1 MRQPC
6 TAAIFLFFMV
16 SIGVCQVDDM
26 RYFVECSRG
35 VSFVSNA
42 VASRDG
48 RVVVVGDLGRM
59 GVIGQTDREFTWY
72 CLPEQTFLF
81 DAWME
86 HDSIVVVGEKGAV
99 WWRVGTD
106 EWRSAKIPA
115 NEVCR
120 SIARKGAAF
129 YVGTEQGG
137 IWKCTDLSSTQW
149 TREAEM
155 PSSILDIY
163 SDDSTLVAVGGYQGL
178 YEWSVSDGKWQ
189 DLSQHESPAVYSAVR
204 VYGGYYVIGADS
216 GRVIRYDPVTH
227 RSLVSQL
234 FAPSLSTPMPDF
246 RGRNDRTLSFCVGP
260 ANELIV
266 TGFYPDRSRSA
277 TGIYSSTDSGM
288 TWRHY
293 PFFDSD
299 STFESFSTEYCP
311 LVMYHDTVLTALVA
325 SLGSP
330 IVTYRSSNR
339 GSTWKKG
346 QSSSMYQLLPNTS
359 NIPDSTWHTFVDA
372 ISGIV
377 VDADRQQFITTSYA
391 IPQNSDD
398 NRYPFT
404 RTFVVQWTKSQ
415 DAMILDTI
423 SVISG
428 KYGGLQRKGKQ
439 LLMCG
444 DSLRLAI
451 SDDNGRS
458 WDFSRIDSLSAA
470 RATATQI
477 ILKDGRVGYAG
488 NVGYVYIERAAR
500 WEMMQLR
507 SDKFARPIVVQ
518 AVKYDYNS
526 ALVEVDY
533 YQQSTLL
540 YRSIHMLIINGS
552 THTMDSIATIPDR
565 SYYRP
570 ALFADN
576 DTVVIIMPT
585 MQSPEMPKGGQ
596 LRCRYIGDVWQC
608 DTMYILDGK
617 RRVPFSGS
625 DQMTLYD
632 HGDAVVCELFSGGRA
647 YSLDRCR
654 TWSVMPQA
662 STYFNGSLWATA
674 FEGKVL
680 YIAGYRYM
688 LASISLPLVTSASHG
703 FDPPEKESFIMSAR
717 DFFTEHQDVTMR
729 VSSILG
735 AHVVE
740 SATSEFPQMHER
752 ISQLANGMYVIL
764 LLAPRER
771 MECTVIVHEGD
782 MYVPTFKREAITK

>member
-16 SIGVCQVDDM
+16 SIGVCQVDDL

-48 RVVVVGDLGRM
+48 RAIVVGDLGRM
-59 GVIGQTDREFTWY
+59 GVIGQADGEFTWY

-86 HDSIVVVGEKGAV
+86 HDTIVVVGEKGAV

-120 SIARKGAAF
+120 SIAKQGTAF

-163 SDDSTLVAVGGYQGL
+163 ADDSTLVAAGGDQGL
-178 YEWSVSDGKWQ
+178 YEWSVSDVHWQ

-204 VYGGYYVIGADS
+204 VYGGYYIIGADS
-216 GRVIRYDPVTH
+216 GRVIRYDPVTK

-246 RGRNDRTLSFCVGP
+246 RGRNDRTLSLCVGP

-266 TGFYPDRSRSA
+266 TGFYPERSRSA

-288 TWRHY
+288 TWKHY
-293 PFFDSD
+293 PFFDFN

-311 LVMYHDTVLTALVA
+311 LVMYNDSVLTAIVA
-325 SLGSP
+325 TLGSP
-330 IVTYRSSNR
+330 IVAYRSTDL
-339 GSTWKKG
+339 GKTWTKS

-372 ISGIV
+372 ITGIV
-377 VDADRQQFITTSYA
+377 VDAERQQFITTSYA
-391 IPQNSDD
+391 IPQNNDD
-398 NRYPFT
+398 YRYPFT
-404 RTFVVQWTKSQ
+404 RTYVVQWTKLQ
-415 DAMILDTI
+415 NGMRLDTI
-423 SVISG
+423 SIIAG
-428 KYGGLQRKGKQ
+428 KYTGLQRNGGQ

-444 DSLRLAI
+444 DSLRVAT
-451 SDDNGRS
+451 SDDDGRT
-458 WDFSRIDSLSAA
+458 WELRRIDSLRATSASAA
-470 RATATQI
+470 QI
-477 ILKDGRVGYAG
+477 ILKDGRVAYAG
-488 NVGYVYIERAAR
+488 SVGYVYIESVAR

-507 SDKFARPIVVQ
+507 SDKFARPIVVH
-518 AVKYDYNS
+518 AVTYDDNS

-540 YRSIHMLIINGS
+540 YRSIHMLKINGS
-552 THTMDSIATIPDR
+552 THSMDSIATIPDR
-565 SYYRP
+565 SYNRP

-585 MQSPEMPKGGQ
+585 IQSPQVPIGRQ
-596 LRCRYIGDVWQC
+596 LRCRYIGDEWQC
-608 DTMYILDGK
+608 DTMYILDGTS
-617 RRVPFSGS
+617 RVPFSGS
-625 DQMTLYD
+625 DQMTLHD
-632 HGDAVVCELFSGGRA
+632 HGDVVVCELFSGGRA

-654 TWSVMPQA
+654 TWSVMPKA

-688 LASISLPLVTSASHG
+688 LASISLPLVTSTSHR
-703 FDPPEKESFIMSAR
+703 FDLPQKESFIMSAK
-717 DFFTEHQDVTMR
+717 DFLTEHQDVTMR

-735 AHVVE
+735 AHVFE
-740 SATSEFPQMHER
+740 SATSEFQQLHER

-764 LLAPRER
+764 LVAPRER
-771 MECTVIVHEGD
+771 LECTVIVHEGD
-782 MYVPTFKREAITK
+782 MYVPMFKREAITK